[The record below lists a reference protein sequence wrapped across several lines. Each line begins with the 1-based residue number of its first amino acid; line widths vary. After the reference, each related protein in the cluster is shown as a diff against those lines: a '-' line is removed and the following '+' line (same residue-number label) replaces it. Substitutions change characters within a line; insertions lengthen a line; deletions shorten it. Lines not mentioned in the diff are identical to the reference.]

1 MQGEGRNSAQTS
13 LPSASS
19 GGSSQGSATDAAQQ
33 GDHADAGLPAIPSG
47 KQQRS
52 KWQQMLTP
60 LFGDA
65 QRVSHGASTQLCAL
79 CNPIRLC

>member
-1 MQGEGRNSAQTS
+1 MQSVGRNSAQTA

-19 GGSSQGSATDAAQQ
+19 EGSSQGSAADAAQQ
-33 GDHADAGLPAIPSG
+33 GDHADAGLPAIPAG

-65 QRVSHGASTQLCAL
+65 QRVSHGASTQLFS
-79 CNPIRLC
+79 